1 MDHIKILPHDRLC
14 ARTILM
20 LFPKWVKPNHLTI
33 LRMLMIPLVLW
44 FLVMENYEW
53 GIPLFLLAA
62 LTDSLD
68 GSMARTR
75 NQITDWGKIYDPVA
89 DKALIGSVMVVVVL
103 QHVNFYL
110 GIVLIALEVAVLVGA
125 AVRYKKGIISQANV
139 WGKIKML
146 LQVVGVTFI
155 LFALAFGWNLF
166 ISISQGTFFLAIIFA
181 IISLLTHGF

>member
-1 MDHIKILPHDRLC
+1 MGHDKILPHDRLL
-14 ARTILM
+14 ARTILPAFH
-20 LFPKWVKPNHLTI
+20 LWVRPNHLTI
-33 LRMLMIPLVLW
+33 LRFLMIPLVLW
-44 FLVMENYEW
+44 LLVLDNYEW

-62 LTDSLD
+62 LTDALD

-75 NQITDWGKIYDPVA
+75 NQITDWGKMYDPVA
-89 DKALIGSVMVVVVL
+89 DKVLIGSVLVVIAL
-103 QHVNFYL
+103 QHINFYL
-110 GIVLIALEVAVLVGA
+110 GIILIALEVVVLIGA
-125 AVRYKKGIISQANV
+125 AIRYKKGIISQANV

-146 LQVVGVTFI
+146 LQVIGVTFI